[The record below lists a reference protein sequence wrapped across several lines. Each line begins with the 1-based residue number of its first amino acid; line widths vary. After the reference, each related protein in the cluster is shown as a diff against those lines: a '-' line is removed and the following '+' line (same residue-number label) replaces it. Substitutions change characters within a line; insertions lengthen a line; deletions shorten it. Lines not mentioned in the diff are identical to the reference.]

1 METKYMENKSIFLKL
16 NIEPRYLRALIYELL
31 TYTIYYGWVYGNVPV
46 SLFAIYGVINFAI
59 AALRLTFQF

>member
-1 METKYMENKSIFLKL
+1 MENKSISLKL